1 MAKCPQEEAI
11 VKVTVS
17 KSILKGEISVPGSKS
32 HTIRAIAIASMADGV
47 SKIIAPLVSED
58 TISALGAASAF
69 GAKVEKEPGIW
80 TITGTGGKI
89 TAPEKTVDMGNSGT
103 SLRIFSALASLS
115 DSKIS
120 FDGDN
125 SLRTRLMQPL
135 LTALKPLGVNSESAN
150 GKCPLSVHGPLTGG
164 RSRVEGKSSQFV
176 TAVLLSCPLAAQ
188 DSVIEVF
195 NLNEKPY
202 VEITIDWM
210 KKQNLKFSCNE
221 SMSLFEIEGRQSY
234 KPFELAIPADFSTA
248 CFPLIASAVTG
259 CTVRIN
265 NLDFSDRQGDKEVF
279 SFMERMGMKVERH
292 QGYTVASRNK
302 SGLSGAELDLNST
315 PDALPALAVAACFAD
330 GRTVL
335 GNVPQARIKETDR
348 IACMTKELRKMG
360 AKVEELEDGM
370 IIHGGTQLHG
380 TDVESYHDH
389 RIAMALSIA
398 GLGADGTTT
407 VNNAESASVTYPGF
421 YEDFRKMGANFSEA

>member
-1 MAKCPQEEAI
+1 MKI
-11 VKVTVS
+11 SSS

-32 HTIRAIAIASMADGV
+32 HTIRAVAIAAMADGT
-47 SKIIAPLVSED
+47 SKIIAPLISED
-58 TISALGAASAF
+58 TVSALGAASAF
-69 GAKVEKEPGIW
+69 GAKITKASGIW
-80 TITGTGGKI
+80 TVTGTNGKI
-89 TAPEKTVDMGNSGT
+89 TAPPKTVDMGNSGT

-135 LTALKPLGVNSESAN
+135 LSALEPIGVNSVSAN
-150 GKCPLSVHGPLTGG
+150 GKCPLSVQGPLKGG
-164 RSRVEGKSSQFV
+164 NTRVEGKSSQFV
-176 TAVLLSCPLAAQ
+176 TAVLLSCPLAPE
-188 DSVIEVF
+188 DSEIEVF

-210 KKQNLKFSCNE
+210 KKQNLIFEHNDA
-221 SMSLFEIEGRQSY
+221 MTLFKIKGKQSY

-248 CFPLIASAVTG
+248 CFPLVASAVTG
-259 CTVRIN
+259 SPVRIN
-265 NLDFSDRQGDKEVF
+265 NLDFNDRQGDKEVF
-279 SFMERMGMKVERH
+279 SFMEKMGMKVER
-292 QGYTVASRNK
+292 GSAYTIVTPGPA
-302 SGLSGAELDLNST
+302 GLSGAELDLNAT
-315 PDALPALAVAACFAD
+315 PDALPALAVAACYAK

-370 IIHGGTQLHG
+370 IIHGGTPLQG
-380 TDVESYHDH
+380 TEVESYADH
-389 RIAMALSIA
+389 RIAMALAIA
-398 GLGADGTTT
+398 GLNASGKTII
-407 VNNAESASVTYPGF
+407 NEAESAAVTYPAF
-421 YEDFRKMGANFSEA
+421 YEDFRKIGANFSEV